1 MKRGKSRGRETS
13 KKVLA
18 IFMVREDGVMEH
30 VTGVEVVISGRLLDT
45 LRT

>member
-18 IFMVREDGVMEH
+18 IFMVKEDGVLEH
-30 VTGVEVVISGRLLDT
+30 GHRSRGGDKW
-45 LRT
+45 